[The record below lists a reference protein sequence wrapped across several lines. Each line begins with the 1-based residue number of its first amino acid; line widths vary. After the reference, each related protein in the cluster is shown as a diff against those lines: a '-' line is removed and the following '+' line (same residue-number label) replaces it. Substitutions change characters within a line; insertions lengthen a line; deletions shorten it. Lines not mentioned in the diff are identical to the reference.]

1 MAFEEQ
7 RRLVLIGN
15 CGFVGGIPIMQ
26 LLGDYRK
33 IGMWSKDQKGAMEFE
48 APEADV
54 TERVRGCVPS

>member
-33 IGMWSKDQKGAMEFE
+33 IGMSSKDQKGTVESE
-48 APEADV
+48 APGADD
-54 TERVRGCVPS
+54 TARVGECVPS